1 MFHHTTSIQYC
12 TGGFIQHNKARKV
25 NKEDISVLTANNMIV
40 YKENHAESTK
50 KVTRINK

>member
-12 TGGFIQHNKARKV
+12 TGGFIQRNKARKV
-25 NKEDISVLTANNMIV
+25 NKEDISVLTANMIV
-40 YKENHAESTK
+40 YKENRAESTK